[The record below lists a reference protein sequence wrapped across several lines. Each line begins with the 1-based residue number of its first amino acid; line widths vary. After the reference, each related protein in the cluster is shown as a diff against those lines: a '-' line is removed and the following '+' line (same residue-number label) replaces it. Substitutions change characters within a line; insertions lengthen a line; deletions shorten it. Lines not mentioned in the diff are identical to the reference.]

1 MQPVA
6 FIRHIGDGMRISVI
20 VRSAKRTV
28 GSRSSTTHEGTS
40 RSAALNWSKIVGNI
54 GSHVELQPAA
64 CFLDAKGHALP
75 DSSDDWLITEA
86 DDTRLR
92 IQNVRTGHETV
103 LAKDHIHHYTS
114 NPHCVTN
121 GQEHGF
127 LTLLVQLYVQNDQIT
142 IKPCLRPG
150 ESLAPPPVPEVVDE
164 WVDLMYPTYNIAK
177 KLGIDPNT
185 LAWARESTVATS
197 TAKGAAEVI
206 LMPDSSGKVKRFR
219 VRTSP
224 ESLILVRR
232 LLPR

>member
-1 MQPVA
+1 MPPVA
-6 FIRHIGDGMRISVI
+6 FIRLIRDGMRTSV
-20 VRSAKRTV
+20 SAKFAMQTV
-28 GSRSSTTHEGTS
+28 GSLGSTTRAGTS
-40 RSAALNWSKIVGNI
+40 RSTALNWSKIVSNI
-54 GSHVELQPAA
+54 GINIELQPPA
-64 CFLDAKGHALP
+64 CFLDAKGNALL
-75 DSSDDWLITEA
+75 DISDNWLITEA
-86 DDTRLR
+86 DDDRLK
-92 IQNVRTGHETV
+92 IKNVRTGHETV

-114 NPHCVTN
+114 NPHRVTN
-121 GQEHGF
+121 GREHAF
-127 LTLLVQLYVQNDQIT
+127 LTLLVQLYIQNDRIT

-150 ESLAPPPVPEVVDE
+150 ERLAPPTVPEIVDE

-206 LMPDSSGKVKRFR
+206 LIPESSGKLKRFR

-224 ESLILVRR
+224 ESMTLVRR